1 MLLAF
6 LPCCASSVVHVCV
19 LAPGRL
25 MIAVAAEQRAARERV
40 CERCLQRRLQ
50 IGHLNN
56 ANGHR
61 ARRKHSGLPLR
72 LLRRCLLRT
81 APSLAASVSFARGV
95 GPDRKSKT
103 FVNILRDKPCCVA
116 LVTALLAASALSML
130 RTLAPPNI
138 IFEAVRFGKFAP
150 RNKAEQVHL
159 PVYTHTYIR
168 VCRRAGA
175 LPSPVFFLAR
185 FQLLFS

>member
-40 CERCLQRRLQ
+40 CERCLHRRLQ

-61 ARRKHSGLPLR
+61 ARRKISGLPLR
-72 LLRRCLLRT
+72 LLRRCLLHSCFLHVAWTLQRSYHELSWYSLSSLSSSSCSFSSSLSVSVMSRIQRSST
-81 APSLAASVSFARGV
+81 APLCSHAPGSLA
-95 GPDRKSKT
+95 
-103 FVNILRDKPCCVA
+103 KPEDLDCPFRLVA
-116 LVTALLAASALSML
+116 GLSQ
-130 RTLAPPNI
+130 RCPQCT
-138 IFEAVRFGKFAP
+138 
-150 RNKAEQVHL
+150 
-159 PVYTHTYIR
+159 
-168 VCRRAGA
+168 
-175 LPSPVFFLAR
+175 
-185 FQLLFS
+185 

>member
-1 MLLAF
+1 MSRPCMDFVCPPGSGPVYALL
-6 LPCCASSVVHVCV
+6 
-19 LAPGRL
+19 
-25 MIAVAAEQRAARERV
+25 M
-40 CERCLQRRLQ
+40 
-50 IGHLNN
+50 
-56 ANGHR
+56 
-61 ARRKHSGLPLR
+61 
-72 LLRRCLLRT
+72 
-81 APSLAASVSFARGV
+81 FARGV

-103 FVNILRDKPCCVA
+103 FVNILRGKPCCVA

-175 LPSPVFFLAR
+175 LPSPVFFLVRNVPPAGTWHMLAPWHMLCQR
-185 FQLLFS
+185 